1 MKNHEK
7 ILNFLSLFFQTQHWS
22 EMTHQCT
29 GWADDQTQ
37 LFRKIG
43 DCVSVSTVCHPG
55 VNTATMWCHCVPLC
69 VTMCHCVPLCAT
81 MCHPSAAEPCQ
92 LYKKWIMPEPD
103 VGCWILINRPR
114 AFHLL
119 EAIFL
124 LLMDNWEDGQMVGE
138 KQIFLFPSVSGFG
151 LFSTGS
157 SVWMPSSLGLHLLF
171 KVIWSLTPTGPN
183 VQF

>member
-69 VTMCHCVPLCAT
+69 AT
-81 MCHPSAAEPCQ
+81 VCHPSAAEPCQ

-114 AFHLL
+114 AYHLL
-119 EAIFL
+119 GAIFL
-124 LLMDNWEDGQMVGE
+124 LLMDNWQMVGG
-138 KQIFLFPSVSGFG
+138 KKFLFPSVSGFG
-151 LFSTGS
+151 LLALVAVCGC
-157 SVWMPSSLGLHLLF
+157 HLLWVCTCSS
-171 KVIWSLTPTGPN
+171 K
-183 VQF
+183 

>member
-7 ILNFLSLFFQTQHWS
+7 ILNFSSLFFQTQHWS

-69 VTMCHCVPLCAT
+69 AT
-81 MCHPSAAEPCQ
+81 MCHSSAAEPCQ
-92 LYKKWIMPEPD
+92 LYKKWRMPEPD
-103 VGCWILINRPR
+103 VRCWILINRPR

-119 EAIFL
+119 GAIFL
-124 LLMDNWEDGQMVGE
+124 LRTDGWW
-138 KQIFLFPSVSGFG
+138 KKFLFPSVS
-151 LFSTGS
+151 GS